1 MVRDYLSQNVPID
14 TIVKEICHRCLADSP
29 KSSQGIGCDNMTILI
44 VELKRDGSIASASHS
59 STAAESNSNNKASDA
74 GESVDE
80 I

>member
-1 MVRDYLSQNVPID
+1 MPLD

-44 VELKRDGSIASASHS
+44 VELKRDGSFNSASHS
-59 STAAESNSNNKASDA
+59 TNVVDSMEADSANVAEGA
-74 GESVDE
+74 DE